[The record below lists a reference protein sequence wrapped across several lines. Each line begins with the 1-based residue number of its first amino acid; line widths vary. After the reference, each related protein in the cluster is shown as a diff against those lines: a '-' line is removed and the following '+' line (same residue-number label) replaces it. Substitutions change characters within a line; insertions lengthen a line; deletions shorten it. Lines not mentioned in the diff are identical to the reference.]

1 MGSSNI
7 PVIWVSTEEF
17 WLQDTAG
24 TNLENQ
30 IRRIAEKWL
39 VVLFGPKS
47 KNTSGHSKLFSME
60 AAQFEAA
67 NNSFKSII

>member
-30 IRRIAEKWL
+30 IRRIAENDWWRSL
-39 VVLFGPKS
+39 GLCQ